1 MIQIYYLIVSMG
13 HVWAL
18 TSRVLSSGFDQVE
31 IKVSAGLGSPLGSL
45 GAEFTPILIIV
56 VSRFQFPVAMRLR
69 FISML
74 FVSWEP
80 F

>member
-1 MIQIYYLIVSMG
+1 MG
-13 HVWAL
+13 F
-18 TSRVLSSGFDQVE
+18 SVE

-74 FVSWEP
+74 FVSREP
-80 F
+80 FSAPEDTCASFFL

>member
-1 MIQIYYLIVSMG
+1 M
-13 HVWAL
+13 
-18 TSRVLSSGFDQVE
+18 
-31 IKVSAGLGSPLGSL
+31 SAGLGSPLGSL